1 MHIISSLPNWKHEK
15 LKSIRES
22 GPLVRQGLLS
32 VCKILRLPA
41 LDTGMLPATPYSPVP
56 PVAATKPVAFTV
68 FSLSSWM
75 QMSLCHP
82 ITDTIAGLVCVC
94 VSKSYTHTYIYTCI
108 IMPLSTDKVIS
119 KFFFYGLQCMVLI
132 FVYVIEKVSQAN

>member
-22 GPLVRQGLLS
+22 GPLVRQGPLS

-41 LDTGMLPATPYSPVP
+41 LDTGMLPTTPYSPVP
-56 PVAATKPVAFTV
+56 PVAAAKPVAFTV

-82 ITDTIAGLVCVC
+82 ITDISAAIAGLVGVCVC
-94 VSKSYTHTYIYTCI
+94 IQIIHTYIHTHTYYNT
-108 IMPLSTDKVIS
+108 SS
-119 KFFFYGLQCMVLI
+119 Y
-132 FVYVIEKVSQAN
+132 